1 MLDFEVDEDD
11 PVDPVGLEALP
22 LPLPL
27 PEARGVEGILAGRV
41 VTGFTAEPEVNE
53 FDVAPDPPAP
63 DPLEA
68 DAPEDEAGGGPVTY
82 NG

>member
-1 MLDFEVDEDD
+1 MDEDD
-11 PVDPVGLEALP
+11 PDDEVGFAP
-22 LPLPL
+22 PALPL

-41 VTGFTAEPEVNE
+41 VRGFTAEPEVNE
-53 FDVAPDPPAP
+53 FDVPPDPPDA

-68 DAPEDEAGGGPVTY
+68 DAPDEEAGGGPVTY